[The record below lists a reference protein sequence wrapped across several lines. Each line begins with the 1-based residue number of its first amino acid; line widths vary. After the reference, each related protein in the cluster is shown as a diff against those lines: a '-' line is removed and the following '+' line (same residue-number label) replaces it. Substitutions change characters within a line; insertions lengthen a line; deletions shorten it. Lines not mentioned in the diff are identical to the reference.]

1 MGVFRSDFGNHTG
14 CCSDQH
20 YYLMT
25 KINTVQIGGME
36 VAQKYINLFYGAIIL
51 LFAIIGAVLSF
62 DEWVMTKASAEEQHK
77 GTAEDLLHMQEL
89 FAQEFKFDNFDD
101 REGLLL
107 ARITNRELDL
117 EFFFKIPEDQ
127 RTERDDLIIQRI
139 IDQIDADTTELE
151 TLREDRNDYR
161 IEILDPDGEL

>member
-1 MGVFRSDFGNHTG
+1 MAETD
-14 CCSDQH
+14 
-20 YYLMT
+20 
-25 KINTVQIGGME
+25 TVKIGGLE
-36 VAQKYINLFYGAIIL
+36 VAQKYVTLFYSVIIL
-51 LFAIIGAVLSF
+51 VFAVIGGWYSF
-62 DEWVMTKASAEEQHK
+62 DSFVMTKSEAEEQHQ
-77 GTAEDLLHMQEL
+77 GTAEDLLHMQEI

-139 IDQIDADTTELE
+139 IDQIDADTEELKV
-151 TLREDRNDYR
+151 LRADREDYR
-161 IEILDPDGEL
+161 IAILDPDDAL